1 MGGEGL
7 WGGEGPWGGASL
19 GSQFR
24 GAALF
29 CLPAPPSSSL
39 PTDHECSAQDPRL
52 VPITKGLL
60 TPFSQPLD

>member
-1 MGGEGL
+1 MQLTSSGGGDVE
-7 WGGEGPWGGASL
+7 GASL

-24 GAALF
+24 GTALF
-29 CLPAPPSSSL
+29 CLPAPLSSSL
-39 PTDHECSAQDPRL
+39 PTDYECSAQDPRL